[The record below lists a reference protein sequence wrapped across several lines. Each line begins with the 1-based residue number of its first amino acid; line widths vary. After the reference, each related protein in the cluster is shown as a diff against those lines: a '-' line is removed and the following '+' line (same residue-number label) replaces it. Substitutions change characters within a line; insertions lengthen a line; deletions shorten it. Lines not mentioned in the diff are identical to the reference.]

1 METNG
6 ICKKREGL
14 PVELRQLRYFTAV
27 AETLNFSRAAETLY
41 ISQSALSQQIADLER
56 EMGVEL
62 LRRSKRS
69 VELTAA
75 GKALLQEAKK
85 LLHQSEKLVPYVRG
99 QNETRDRELLLGV
112 DYSVDL
118 GYGPSFRV
126 HLADCVYAMRKQTP
140 GLRPT
145 FRMFEHPD
153 LVRALDIGTIDLGF
167 FLHFDERLQG
177 ECRAELESR
186 VLRQEEMVL
195 VLRSDHEFEDTPE
208 TVQALL
214 KKRGLFLLE
223 RETKGMSQIL
233 RILDA
238 IGAQPHIR
246 FSDSRNVMVLTAES
260 GESAMVLPAS
270 VARGLRNPSLR
281 SLHFR
286 VPEAVCNLLAVWKRE
301 NPNSL
306 APQMADMLADKFM
319 EC

>member
-1 METNG
+1 M
-6 ICKKREGL
+6 
-14 PVELRQLRYFTAV
+14 ELRQLRYFTAV

-75 GKALLQEAKK
+75 GRALLQEAKK

-99 QNETRDRELLLGV
+99 QTETKDRDLLLGV

-126 HLADCVYAMRKQTP
+126 MLTDTIYALRKQMP
-140 GLRPT
+140 GLRPV
-145 FRMFEHPD
+145 FRMCDHED
-153 LVRALDIGTIDLGF
+153 LVRALDLGTVDLGF
-167 FLHFDERLQG
+167 FLHFSDTLEG
-177 ECRAELESR
+177 ECRSALESR

-195 VLRSDHEFEDTPE
+195 VLRSGHAFEDTPE
-208 TVQALL
+208 TVQEVL

-223 RETKGMSQIL
+223 RELKGMSQIL

-238 IGAQPHIR
+238 IGAQPQIR

-260 GESAMVLPAS
+260 GESATILPAS

-281 SLHFR
+281 YLHFR
-286 VPEAVCNLLAVWKRE
+286 VPEAVCNLLAVWKRD

-306 APQMADMLADKFM
+306 VERMTGGLADRFAQ
-319 EC
+319 E